1 MKKRCS
7 DKKRLIIILI
17 SIIIFAYIFKLVFN
31 SNENILDKLFVTTN
45 KDVVSIFK
53 VITRFGDW
61 YTLIFIT
68 LLTLGLKNKN
78 YFKYITI
85 NLASATLV
93 NQILKIILKRP
104 RPHISHIDASGY
116 SFPSGHAMV
125 SMAFYGLIIYFIL
138 KSNLNKKLKILSII
152 GLCIL
157 IFLIGIS
164 RTYLGVH
171 YLTDIIAGF
180 ALAILYLSI
189 YTLVI
194 KLKGVGNEK

>member
-1 MKKRCS
+1 MKKKYS

-17 SIIIFAYIFKLVFN
+17 SIMIFVYIFKLAFN
-31 SNENILDKLFVTTN
+31 SSENILDKLFITTDKN
-45 KDVVSIFK
+45 IVSIFK

-68 LLTLGLKNKN
+68 LLTLILKNKN
-78 YFKYITI
+78 YFKYISI
-85 NLASATLV
+85 NLISVTFI

-104 RPHISHIDASGY
+104 RPDISHIDASGY

-125 SMAFYGLIIYFIL
+125 SMAFYGLIIYFVL
-138 KSNLNKKLKILSII
+138 KSNLNKKIKILSII

-157 IFLIGIS
+157 ILLIGIS

-180 ALAILYLSI
+180 TLAILYLSI
-189 YTLVI
+189 YTLFI
-194 KLKGVGNEK
+194 KSKGVNNEK